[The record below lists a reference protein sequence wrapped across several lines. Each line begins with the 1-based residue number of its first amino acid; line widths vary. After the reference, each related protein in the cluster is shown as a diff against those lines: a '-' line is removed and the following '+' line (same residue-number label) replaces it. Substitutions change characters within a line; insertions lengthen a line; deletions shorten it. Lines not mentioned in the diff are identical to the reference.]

1 MQPFLASL
9 ISHPTSFVRGTYFPL
24 ARCRLPPA
32 GYIGISAPSSVTL
45 YAAQSSA
52 GVFLCQGTLDSRNL
66 RGHLFPPSP
75 LLRPQ
80 TGIPFLYL
88 LPKVTCSFLPTRQPG
103 PGQSSSQWAQVLPET
118 WNGPETPC
126 CSQAPDPSVCFVPV
140 KFPKRYHQPPRGG
153 VMSCIS
159 WVSLGSHVL
168 WVPGIYKMYV
178 EAASFACSTTSD
190 VTLAPVPVPP
200 VATEGHC

>member
-1 MQPFLASL
+1 MQLRVLRVFFSAKELWTQGTSEV
-9 ISHPTSFVRGTYFPL
+9 ICSHP
-24 ARCRLPPA
+24 
-32 GYIGISAPSSVTL
+32 APSSGPKLESLSCTSCPRLPVPI
-45 YAAQSSA
+45 A
-52 GVFLCQGTLDSRNL
+52 FLQGQ
-66 RGHLFPPSP
+66 GC
-75 LLRPQ
+75 
-80 TGIPFLYL
+80 FL
-88 LPKVTCSFLPTRQPG
+88 STRQPG
-103 PGQSSSQWAQVLPET
+103 PGQRSSQWAQVLPET